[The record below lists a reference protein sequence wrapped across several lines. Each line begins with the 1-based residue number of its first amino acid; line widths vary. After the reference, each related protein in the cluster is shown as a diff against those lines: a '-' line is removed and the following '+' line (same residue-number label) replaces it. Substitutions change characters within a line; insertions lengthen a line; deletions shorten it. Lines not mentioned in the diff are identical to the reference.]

1 MLFRVDPFLHFR
13 SKISKRVLALA
24 DQAQAL
30 FFFMVQAF
38 DLGDIVTIRD
48 LRTAIS
54 NSFDNSSHQ
63 KPGQGWV
70 YGTLGSATECPP
82 KFSQPVET

>member
-54 NSFDNSSHQ
+54 NSFDKEL